1 MRLGSTALAT
11 ERVER
16 RLAAILATDVA
27 GYSRLMSVDEEGTH
41 ERLKAHLRGLV
52 DPKIEEHRGN
62 CIARLPGDGS
72 GPDLMLYGHLDTTFT
87 GDAREGDWQD
97 GDENLVRGYLDRWE
111 RGDGRA
117 AAARAR
123 SLLECASA
131 LAAIGAPPGALWFF
145 LWEMESILAG
155 LAEADNEEGP
165 C

>member
-1 MRLGSTALAT
+1 VPRPPRHPLTAAVRRTLSHPRDRSAESYLRLLDRRFASLARVAAGGGATAGPTGLAGA
-11 ERVER
+11 ERELAR
-16 RLAAILATDVA
+16 RFL
-27 GYSRLMSVDEEGTH
+27 S
-41 ERLKAHLRGLV
+41 
-52 DPKIEEHRGN
+52 P
-62 CIARLPGDGS
+62 
-72 GPDLMLYGHLDTTFT
+72 
-87 GDAREGDWQD
+87 REGDWQD